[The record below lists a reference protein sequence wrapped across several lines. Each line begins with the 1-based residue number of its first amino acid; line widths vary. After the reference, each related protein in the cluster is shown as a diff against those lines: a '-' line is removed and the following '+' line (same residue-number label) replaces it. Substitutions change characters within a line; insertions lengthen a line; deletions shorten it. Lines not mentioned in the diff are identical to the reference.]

1 MEADVK
7 NAASAARDSLRANCK
22 AVLRYDKRTRM
33 HIAYTP
39 GLKLYVQAPTP
50 NRAKQTL
57 EGALALFV
65 TAAQKN
71 RALAAMLP

>member
-7 NAASAARDSLRANCK
+7 RAPSTARDSLRANRK
-22 AVLRYDKRTRM
+22 AVLRYDKRTKM

-39 GLKLYVQAPTP
+39 GLELYAQAPTP
-50 NRAKQTL
+50 DRAKQTL

-71 RALAAMLP
+71 RSLAAMLP

>member
-1 MEADVK
+1 MEADEKRV
-7 NAASAARDSLRANCK
+7 ATAARDSLKTSCK

-33 HIAYTP
+33 HIAYSP
-39 GLKLYVQAPTP
+39 GLKLYAQAPTQD
-50 NRAKQTL
+50 RAKQTL